1 MKDLSVHICEALLKE
16 SVKFDVVANIE
27 TKETDYIKIDVV
39 DKNFELLDEVGFVA
53 IKDLGD
59 KLGNEKTWLPDLG
72 KYIGKN
78 HRLSSTDNISVQYFD
93 DGEGDWIQFAG
104 VRPNGKIEL
113 WDPKAISVENPF
125 K

>member
-1 MKDLSVHICEALLKE
+1 MKDLSVHICEALLEE
-16 SVKFDVVANIE
+16 SVKFDVVADIE
-27 TKETDYIKIDVV
+27 TKETDYIKIDAV
-39 DKNFELLDEVGFVA
+39 DKNFELIDEVGFVA

-59 KLGNEKTWLPDLG
+59 KLDNEKTWLPDLG
-72 KYIGKN
+72 KDIGKN

-93 DGEGDWIQFAG
+93 DDEGDWIQFAR

>member
-1 MKDLSVHICEALLKE
+1 MKVLSVNICKALLEE
-16 SVKFDVVANIE
+16 SVKFDVVADID
-27 TKETDYIKIDVV
+27 TKETDYIKIDAV
-39 DKNFELLDEVGFVA
+39 DKNFELIDEVGFVA

-93 DGEGDWIQFAG
+93 DGEGDWIQFTG

-113 WDPKAISVENPF
+113 WDHKAISVENPF

>member
-1 MKDLSVHICEALLKE
+1 MKDLSVHICEALLEE
-16 SVKFDVVANIE
+16 SVKFDVVADIE
-27 TKETDYIKIDVV
+27 TKETDYIKIDAV
-39 DKNFELLDEVGFVA
+39 DKNFELIDEVGFVA

-78 HRLSSTDNISVQYFD
+78 HRLSNTDNISIQYFD
-93 DGEGDWIQFAG
+93 DGEGDWIQFAR

>member
-1 MKDLSVHICEALLKE
+1 MKDLSVHICEALLEE
-16 SVKFDVVANIE
+16 SVKFDVVADIE
-27 TKETDYIKIDVV
+27 TKETDYIKIDAV
-39 DKNFELLDEVGFVA
+39 DKNFELIDEVGFVA
-53 IKDLGD
+53 IKDLGY
-59 KLGNEKTWLPDLG
+59 KLGDEETWLHDLG
-72 KYIGKN
+72 KYIGKD

-93 DGEGDWIQFAG
+93 DDEGDWIKFAL

>member
-1 MKDLSVHICEALLKE
+1 MKDLSVHISEALLEE
-16 SVKFDVVANIE
+16 SVKFDVVADIE
-27 TKETDYIKIDVV
+27 TKETDYIKIDAV
-39 DKNFELLDEVGFVA
+39 DKNFELIDEVGFVA

-59 KLGNEKTWLPDLG
+59 KLGNEKAWLPDLG

>member
-1 MKDLSVHICEALLKE
+1 MKDLSVHICEALLEE
-16 SVKFDVVANIE
+16 SVKFDVVADIE
-27 TKETDYIKIDVV
+27 TKETDYIKIDAV
-39 DKNFELLDEVGFVA
+39 DKNFELIDEIGFVA

>member
-1 MKDLSVHICEALLKE
+1 MKDLSVHICEALLEE
-16 SVKFDVVANIE
+16 SVKFDVVADIE
-27 TKETDYIKIDVV
+27 TKETDYIKIDAV
-39 DKNFELLDEVGFVA
+39 DKNFELIDEVGFVA

-78 HRLSSTDNISVQYFD
+78 HRLSSTDNISIQYFD
-93 DGEGDWIQFAG
+93 DGEEDWIQFAG